1 MCVFAAGY
9 APAVGVQ
16 QQQQQSSHTQAQA
29 VLGTYSPMA
38 SHQRSM
44 VQVNTEHPKILFCV
58 RLETTQ
64 PLREAFNSLESAC
77 GGKFYPLTNFTSL
90 FFSLSLC
97 REVFQCPIPKVK
109 LWPRLVGRQVTAAW
123 CPHPPITAA
132 AILPAA
138 TTSAPRPGAHSTD
151 DASTDGAMILEFLRE
166 THMHTRT
173 HFLHTVFHTPSPPYT
188 YTRLLP
194 DGAHKGTLF
203 TLITSMFTHTHTHSP
218 LTYRN
223 IWLYQSLIVVYIRAA
238 VLNA

>member
-9 APAVGVQ
+9 APAVGVQQ

-90 FFSLSLC
+90 FFLSLSLQGG
-97 REVFQCPIPKVK
+97 VSVSYPQSKV
-109 LWPRLVGRQVTAAW
+109 VTAVGGEAGY
-123 CPHPPITAA
+123 CCVVPPPSHHSSCHPPSCNN
-132 AILPAA
+132 L
-138 TTSAPRPGAHSTD
+138 SAPAWS
-151 DASTDGAMILEFLRE
+151 AQ
-166 THMHTRT
+166 
-173 HFLHTVFHTPSPPYT
+173 Y
-188 YTRLLP
+188 
-194 DGAHKGTLF
+194 
-203 TLITSMFTHTHTHSP
+203 
-218 LTYRN
+218 
-223 IWLYQSLIVVYIRAA
+223 
-238 VLNA
+238 